1 MFTPVLLI
9 SQLSIPVH
17 CRLRLIELGL
27 QEERLGELPVPVLV
41 FGGAPRPLQQ
51 RRPQRADRQPGQ
63 VVLRRVLLRL
73 GQRRVIQGIGQGL
86 LLPEVENTIKNTVE
100 LELSTV

>member
-1 MFTPVLLI
+1 MFTPALLI
-9 SQLSIPVH
+9 SQLRLPVH
-17 CRLRLIELGL
+17 RRLRLVELGL

-51 RRPQRADRQPGQ
+51 RRLQRADRQPGQ

-73 GQRRVIQGIGQGL
+73 GQRRVVQRIGQGL
-86 LLPEVENTIKNTVE
+86 RRP
-100 LELSTV
+100 